1 MDLSCLH
8 YNNSEL
14 KSYFK
19 AEYKNDWEY
28 AYADFLEEKRSKRK
42 NIFKTIMATL
52 FHTHKGD

>member
-8 YNNSEL
+8 HDNSEL
-14 KSYFK
+14 KSYFR

-52 FHTHKGD
+52 FQTHKGD